1 MTPLRLRATRTLA
14 LSALAVVALAGC
26 SPSGNVTGDGD
37 TTESVALLEEFFGHL
52 EAGETT
58 DAAAMTSIDFPSEF
72 LDEDFYAA
80 SAALP
85 SDAKVVKTKGSDKYT
100 VTATVEFVLDDPEN
114 PASATFQVKNDD
126 GERTISWRDE
136 KFSIIN
142 VASPGRIV
150 VNGELDYAM
159 QPDDTQDLY
168 LLPALYN
175 IAYDDPTGT
184 TQLGDDGTNEFTLP
198 WPMDD
203 ADPASDFP
211 SNATVTHWNLSVSAW
226 VEPDVIEAADAQIDA
241 LTDACVAERMAGP
254 SCPPEVLAYGKP
266 LVDPS
271 TVEWFRTPA
280 TGPVVSDGR
289 VEYSKGFTVRADGVT
304 YPEPAVYTGTLTKDA
319 EGTVTFTR

>member
-1 MTPLRLRATRTLA
+1 MTSLRPRAPRILA
-14 LSALAVVALAGC
+14 LTALAVVALAGC
-26 SPSGNVTGDGD
+26 SPSGSVSGDGE
-37 TTESVALLEEFFGHL
+37 TSESVALLEEFFGHL
-52 EAGETT
+52 EAGETS
-58 DAAAMTSIDFPSEF
+58 DAAAMTSIDFPAEF

-85 SDAKVVKTKGSDKYT
+85 SDAKVVTTKGSDEYT

-142 VASPGRIV
+142 IASPGRIV
-150 VNGELDYAM
+150 VNGELAYAM
-159 QPDDTQDLY
+159 QPTGAHDLF
-168 LLPALYN
+168 LLPALYD
-175 IAYDDPTGT
+175 IVYDDPTGT

-198 WPMDD
+198 WPLDD

-211 SNATVTHWNLSVSAW
+211 SNATVSHWNLSVSAW
-226 VEPDVIEAADAQIDA
+226 VPTDVIAAADAQIDA
-241 LTDACVAERMAGP
+241 LTAACVAEGMTGP

-271 TVEWFRTPA
+271 TVEWFRAPA
-280 TGPVVSDGR
+280 TAPVISDGR
-289 VEYSKGFTVRADGVT
+289 VEYSKGFTVRADGDT
-304 YPEPAVYTGTLTKDA
+304 YPETAVYTGTLTRDA
-319 EGTVTFTR
+319 DGAVTFNR

>member
-1 MTPLRLRATRTLA
+1 MTSLRPRATRTLA
-14 LSALAVVALAGC
+14 LSAIAVVALSGC
-26 SPSGNVTGDGD
+26 SPSGSTSGDGD

-52 EAGETT
+52 EAGETA
-58 DAAAMTSIDFPSEF
+58 DAAAMTSIDFPTEF

-85 SDAKVVKTKGSDKYT
+85 SDVKVVPTKGSDDYT

-142 VASPGRIV
+142 IASPGRIV
-150 VNGELDYAM
+150 VNGELEYAM
-159 QPDDTQDLY
+159 QPEGAHDLF
-168 LLPALYN
+168 LLPALYD

-198 WPMDD
+198 WPLDD

-211 SNATVTHWNLSVSAW
+211 SNAAVTHWNLTVSAW
-226 VEPDVIEAADAQIDA
+226 VPSDVIAAAEAQIDA
-241 LTDACVAERMAGP
+241 LTEACVAEGMTGP
-254 SCPPEVLAYGKP
+254 SCPPEVLTYATP

-271 TVEWFRTPA
+271 TVEWFRTPSMA
-280 TGPVVSDGR
+280 PVVTDGR
-289 VEYSKGFTVRADGVT
+289 VEYSKGFTVRADGAT
-304 YPEPAVYTGTLTKDA
+304 YPEPAVYTGTVTKDA
-319 EGTVTFTR
+319 DGTVTFTR